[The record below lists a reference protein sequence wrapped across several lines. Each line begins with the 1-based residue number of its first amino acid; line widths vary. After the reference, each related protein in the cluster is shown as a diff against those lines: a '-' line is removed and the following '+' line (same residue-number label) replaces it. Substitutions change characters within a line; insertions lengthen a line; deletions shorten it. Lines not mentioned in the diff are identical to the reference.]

1 MQKHPEVVDFST
13 HLRLKNLAPRT
24 ATEYVKVLRSLFS
37 YLDLGDSA
45 PRAITTPELR
55 EYVMSLQKRGLSDK
69 TVSTRV
75 LVIKRFFGFLLT
87 EGYVEKDPS
96 LRLPRP
102 KVGKRLPRALPVP
115 QVQSLFAAFKGDT
128 PVQRRDR
135 IFFQLTY
142 ACGLR
147 LSETASIKLI
157 DINFIKG
164 TLRVVGKGNRERQLY
179 LKPNVLQALKEYVS
193 NTQPETYLFPGQGG
207 DKAISARNMS
217 DRFRNYVRAAGLP
230 DRVTTHTLR
239 HSIAVHYLIQGA
251 PITFVQKLLGHASLA
266 TTGIYTQLADDMTRT
281 ITLSIPTALDQ
292 VIPWTDSRGGSALSE
307 T

>member
-1 MQKHPEVVDFST
+1 MREHPEVTDFIA
-13 HLRLKNLAPRT
+13 HLRLKNLASRT
-24 ATEYVKVLRSLFS
+24 VIEYVKVLRSLFS
-37 YLDLGDSA
+37 YLESGDSA
-45 PRAITTPELR
+45 PSAITTPELR
-55 EYVMSLQKRGLSDK
+55 EYMTDLQERGLSDK

-135 IFFQLTY
+135 MFFQLTY

-147 LSETASIKLI
+147 LSEAVSIKLI
-157 DINFIKG
+157 DINFIEG
-164 TLRVVGKGNRERQLY
+164 TLRVVGKGNRERQVY

-193 NTQPETYLFPGQGG
+193 DAQPEIYLFPGRGG

-217 DRFRNYVRAAGLP
+217 DRFRGYVRAAGLP

-266 TTGIYTQLADDMTRT
+266 TTGIYTQLVDDMTRD
-281 ITLSIPTALDQ
+281 IALSIPTALDQ
-292 VIPWTDSRGGSALSE
+292 VIPLTDSHGGNASAE